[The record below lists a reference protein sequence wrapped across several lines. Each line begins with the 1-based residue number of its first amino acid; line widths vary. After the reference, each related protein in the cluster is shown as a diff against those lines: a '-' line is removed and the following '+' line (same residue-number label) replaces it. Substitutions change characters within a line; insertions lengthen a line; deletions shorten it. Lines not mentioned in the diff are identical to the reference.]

1 MRRAQWKTSARRL
14 AAWALALLL
23 VAGLAPRHGLAAEED
38 VYLTAVNDVVLE
50 MNAETMPFWSNGAL
64 YVSNRVFEGTDL
76 GVTYVR
82 NETMG
87 LAVLYT
93 PRSDLRFNLED
104 QTTTD
109 KQGYSYSVHAI
120 ERSGYVF
127 FPLDMICRYFGLAWS
142 LNDTETV
149 PLLRITSGSAILDDR
164 SFIDA
169 ASSSLRYNYAAYQ
182 RQMAEQQTQEDPQQ
196 DDPAQAAT
204 GQRVHLLLTAQ
215 TSDDALAAGEALADG
230 QTATFL
236 LTLAQMEDGDLLR
249 GLVAQGHAI
258 ALLAQGTTADE
269 VAWELE
275 EGRALL
281 WQAACAWLNLVW
293 YEGAADIGGV
303 LEEMG
308 CGRVAADL
316 DRRGSP
322 LTSAGRA
329 SALLGV
335 IGEYRRDL
343 AVYLGDA
350 GACLTGLPALGDGL
364 EAAGYRVC
372 SWRMGTA

>member
-1 MRRAQWKTSARRL
+1 
-14 AAWALALLL
+14 
-23 VAGLAPRHGLAAEED
+23 
-38 VYLTAVNDVVLE
+38 
-50 MNAETMPFWSNGAL
+50 
-64 YVSNRVFEGTDL
+64 
-76 GVTYVR
+76 
-82 NETMG
+82 MG

-120 ERSGYVF
+120 ERGGYVF

-215 TSDDALAAGEALADG
+215 TSDDALAAAEAPGGWADG
-230 QTATFL
+230 YLPSDSGA
-236 LTLAQMEDGDLLR
+236 DG
-249 GLVAQGHAI
+249 G
-258 ALLAQGTTADE
+258 
-269 VAWELE
+269 
-275 EGRALL
+275 
-281 WQAACAWLNLVW
+281 
-293 YEGAADIGGV
+293 
-303 LEEMG
+303 
-308 CGRVAADL
+308 
-316 DRRGSP
+316 RGSSP
-322 LTSAGRA
+322 GAGGPGPRHRSAGP
-329 SALLGV
+329 
-335 IGEYRRDL
+335 
-343 AVYLGDA
+343 GDH
-350 GACLTGLPALGDGL
+350 GG
-364 EAAGYRVC
+364 
-372 SWRMGTA
+372 

>member
-215 TSDDALAAGEALADG
+215 TSDDALAAAEVLPADSPRESALAYG
-230 QTATFL
+230 QTLT
-236 LTLAQMEDGDLLR
+236 LTLANGTVLTAPADAEAGAVRLGDWCYIGEEVKTALR
-249 GLVAQGHAI
+249 
-258 ALLAQGTTADE
+258 
-269 VAWELE
+269 
-275 EGRALL
+275 
-281 WQAACAWLNLVW
+281 
-293 YEGAADIGGV
+293 
-303 LEEMG
+303 
-308 CGRVAADL
+308 
-316 DRRGSP
+316 
-322 LTSAGRA
+322 
-329 SALLGV
+329 SAL
-335 IGEYRRDL
+335 
-343 AVYLGDA
+343 
-350 GACLTGLPALGDGL
+350 
-364 EAAGYRVC
+364 
-372 SWRMGTA
+372 